1 MKPYMEQIAGLT
13 IPAHI
18 AIIMDGNGRWAEQR
32 NLDRIHGHFEGRKAT
47 RRIVEA
53 CQDFGVQA
61 LSLYAFSTENWTR
74 PAAEVSGLMQ
84 LIASSLREELDEL
97 TANEIVFQ
105 ASGRL
110 EQLPPELQKELREV
124 REITADNDGL
134 VLNLCVNY
142 GGRAEIVDATRAIAR
157 AVLNGE
163 MDADLISEQDV
174 RDNLYAAHL
183 PDVDLLIRPGGE
195 KRLSN
200 FLLWE
205 TAYAELVLMDVLWPD
220 FQVEHLIEAITTFNA
235 RQRRFGSVIKEEQ

>member
-18 AIIMDGNGRWAEQR
+18 AIIMDGTGRWAQQR
-32 NLDRIHGHFEGRKAT
+32 NLDRIPGHLEGRKAT